1 MRVCV
6 CVCVLEGWWSL
17 ECRRKF
23 WLHAVGQL
31 SLPEAREVVLEYIV
45 ERKRMDD
52 LARSIVDKR
61 FGEQKVCV

>member
-1 MRVCV
+1 MKRI
-6 CVCVLEGWWSL
+6 L
-17 ECRRKF
+17 
-23 WLHAVGQL
+23 LHNVGQL

-61 FGEQKVCV
+61 FGEQKVCVFGAYTVPS